1 MINTSHSAHSPCIFL
16 LAPQLAAA
24 CCLYELYTGSPL
36 FPGVDNNDMLWHHQ
50 AVKGRFPHRM
60 IRTHLRQVEAFGF
73 ECHFEPDMRFRRSVL
88 DPVSR
93 TPTVKLTDVT
103 RPTEDL
109 GAKLLAKRSA
119 DDDKRSVLALRD
131 LLEAM
136 LTLDPAKRISVR
148 DAICHP
154 FIRGPGSGHPNRSSA
169 GGVGGSG
176 HSGGAGSLSRGAA
189 VAASS
194 AATGLGHAAGGGK
207 AARHGT

>member
-1 MINTSHSAHSPCIFL
+1 
-16 LAPQLAAA
+16 
-24 CCLYELYTGSPL
+24 
-36 FPGVDNNDMLWHHQ
+36 MLWHHQ

-93 TPTVKLTDVT
+93 TPTVKLADVT

-154 FIRGPGSGHPNRSSA
+154 FIRGPGSGHPNHSSA
-169 GGVGGSG
+169 GGAGGSG
-176 HSGGAGSLSRGAA
+176 SGGGGAGSSLRGAA
-189 VAASS
+189 ATAAS
-194 AATGLGHAAGGGK
+194 AVTGQGSGAGGHSGGGGK
-207 AARHGT
+207 AARHGS

>member
-1 MINTSHSAHSPCIFL
+1 
-16 LAPQLAAA
+16 
-24 CCLYELYTGSPL
+24 
-36 FPGVDNNDMLWHHQ
+36 MLWHHQ

-73 ECHFEPDMRFRRSVL
+73 ECHFEADMRFRRSVL

-93 TPTVKLTDVT
+93 TPTVKLADVT

-154 FIRGPGSGHPNRSSA
+154 FIRGPGSGHHDRSGA

-176 HSGGAGSLSRGAA
+176 AGGAGPSSRGGAA
-189 VAASS
+189 AASS
-194 AATGLGHAAGGGK
+194 AGTGQGSGVGGHSGGGGK
-207 AARHGT
+207 AARHST